1 MRIHVHLARGF
12 SLDSWEKGF
21 SEGRYPDAS
30 PYGYHHLCTSHKLS
44 WSIDCPETTV
54 GRLCRLILKKLLG
67 FDIVHAFRNRR
78 LWASADVILTHTE
91 YESLA
96 VSALQGL
103 TNSLRR
109 NSNRR
114 AKLIAQSVWLVDRWS
129 TYGPLRRLAYRVLL
143 RRSDFNITLSPVNA
157 AFLSRLLG
165 GKTAQFVPFGIS
177 LNSFPL
183 QAPRFSPGPVIR
195 LLALGNDVHRDW
207 ATLIEAVKDQREFD
221 LKIVS
226 RTITSASLRNATNI
240 SVEEAHNVERIRQLY
255 GEVDVVV
262 VPLLSNQHAS
272 GITVVLEAVALGKA
286 VVCAR
291 VGGIDAYFAEN
302 EIKYYECGNARSLRN
317 ALRDLREKRDA
328 RDQAEKA
335 QRRFRMENYSSEG
348 YARRTLMC
356 LEENT

>member
-1 MRIHVHLARGF
+1 MRVHVHLARGF

-44 WSIDCPETTV
+44 WSIDRPETTV
-54 GRLCRLILKKLLG
+54 GRLSRLILKKLLG

-103 TNSLRR
+103 SNSLRG

-157 AFLSRLLG
+157 DFLSRLLG

-207 ATLIEAVKDQREFD
+207 TTLIEAVKDQRDFD

-226 RTITSASLRNATNI
+226 RTITSASLGNATNI

-255 GEVDVVV
+255 GEADVVV

-272 GITVVLEAVALGKA
+272 GITVVLEAVALGKP

-302 EIKYYECGNARSLRN
+302 EIQYYECGNARSLRN
-317 ALRDLREKRDA
+317 ALRELCGKRNA
-328 RDQAEKA
+328 RDQAERA
-335 QRRFRMENYSSEG
+335 QRRFRIENYSSEG